1 MISWIL
7 KLDRSS
13 ETETTEVTR
22 MMRWRRWVSAMLVA
36 SAFLCMTAQSA
47 FAQEPVVIRMM
58 AFDRAEERAWQEA
71 VVEEFHKEQDRI
83 RIELISGAGE
93 AAVHKAIALVAA
105 GIPPHIAYGDPEH
118 SASWGRQGIA
128 LDLEPLFQR
137 DYENSPFKDFY
148 PGALALH
155 SMPGK
160 RYGIPVDLQ
169 VQAFFYAEVP
179 FDEAGLAYPDETWTW
194 DRVAEVA
201 PHLTLDRDGDGTIE
215 RWAMRDPQYIS
226 WWSLLWHFGG
236 RFVDHPSEPTRF
248 TGDTAE
254 MRNGMEWIHR
264 MIHEIRGM
272 PLFDALSGQTA
283 QNLVMDQN
291 IAMAVGN
298 SLYLQQTL
306 QYTSEVP
313 WNIVPLP
320 SGPYGNTSYSNAI
333 GWSIFQAAGDI
344 EEAWEVVKYFSS
356 EKAMRMSVEMR
367 GTLVPHL
374 GVVRDYWLNQYENP
388 SGRSYLI
395 DAIATAEPLPV
406 IYGNAWGSIYR
417 NTRNY
422 WNGRITLNQ
431 AIENMRVDI
440 TNWLA
445 EIRTE

>member
-1 MISWIL
+1 
-7 KLDRSS
+7 
-13 ETETTEVTR
+13 

-283 QNLVMDQN
+283 R
-291 IAMAVGN
+291 
-298 SLYLQQTL
+298 
-306 QYTSEVP
+306 
-313 WNIVPLP
+313 
-320 SGPYGNTSYSNAI
+320 
-333 GWSIFQAAGDI
+333 
-344 EEAWEVVKYFSS
+344 S

-395 DAIATAEPLPV
+395 DAIATADPLPV